1 MPIPW
6 STTTIST
13 TPSLSRTVVPTPIRV
28 PASEYATAL
37 SRRLRTTVTSR
48 SWSPSTTA
56 GSPPTSMVMSLA
68 VAEVRARSTASPTSA
83 PTSKEGFVPVDVR
96 ALVGE
101 AVDGART
108 SATARDITIEV
119 GGDPAVVLGDHDL
132 LVTVVRNLL
141 DNAVAYSEAGTRIGV
156 GTTVRD

>member
-37 SRRLRTTVTSR
+37 SSRLRTTVTSR

-68 VAEVRARSTASPTSA
+68 V
-83 PTSKEGFVPVDVR
+83 
-96 ALVGE
+96 
-101 AVDGART
+101 
-108 SATARDITIEV
+108 
-119 GGDPAVVLGDHDL
+119 VLGDHDL

-141 DNAVAYSEAGTRIGV
+141 DNAVAYLSLIHISEPTRRTPI
-156 GTTVRD
+156 

>member
-68 VAEVRARSTASPTSA
+68 VGPTRELQLGFPDLPVTGNADQHVVQLGVHHPITAHQVVR
-83 PTSKEGFVPVDVR
+83 VR
-96 ALVGE
+96 RRAGS
-101 AVDGART
+101 DH
-108 SATARDITIEV
+108 
-119 GGDPAVVLGDHDL
+119 PAVHRGHD
-132 LVTVVRNLL
+132 
-141 DNAVAYSEAGTRIGV
+141 GG
-156 GTTVRD
+156 GP

>member
-37 SRRLRTTVTSR
+37 SSRLRTTVTSR

-56 GSPPTSMVMSLA
+56 GSPPTSMVMSL
-68 VAEVRARSTASPTSA
+68 
-83 PTSKEGFVPVDVR
+83 
-96 ALVGE
+96 
-101 AVDGART
+101 
-108 SATARDITIEV
+108 
-119 GGDPAVVLGDHDL
+119 AVVLGDHDL

-156 GTTVRD
+156 GTTVRDKEGVVEIVVVDQGIGIPAEALSRLFERFYRVDPARSRDTGGTGPDPPGRSVR